1 MQADGFAKKH
11 QNQSVGHQNNI
22 EELCILD
29 LFKRQVEK
37 TPEKIAVVLPSFG
50 RETIEITYQE
60 LDRRANYLAELLQR
74 QGITPGALVALMMKR
89 AIEQIVAILGILKA
103 GAVYVPLDPSYP
115 QERLTWMLEDCQA
128 NCILT
133 QSNLIN
139 DLSFSKDKIICLD
152 ENWGRDS
159 DTEAILQPVAI
170 APNDLAYVNYTS
182 GSTGRPKG
190 VAIPHR
196 GVVRL
201 VFGNDYTP
209 LDDSQTLLQ
218 LAPISF
224 DAATFEIWGALLHGG
239 CCVLYPDNGL
249 PDPTILRKTIQDYK
263 VTTIWLTASL
273 FNTLIAEAPESLEGV
288 RELLTGGEALSV
300 SHIKKA
306 QEL

>member
-218 LAPISF
+218 LAPIS
-224 DAATFEIWGALLHGG
+224 
-239 CCVLYPDNGL
+239 
-249 PDPTILRKTIQDYK
+249 
-263 VTTIWLTASL
+263 
-273 FNTLIAEAPESLEGV
+273 
-288 RELLTGGEALSV
+288 
-300 SHIKKA
+300 
-306 QEL
+306 